1 MYLISILDK
10 GGHLLDKIICYNYN
24 DTEIQSFIKE
34 LILKNEPCTIVSER
48 K

>member
-10 GGHLLDKIICYNYN
+10 GGNLIEEVTCYNYN
-24 DTEIQSFIKE
+24 DTEIKGFIKE
-34 LILKNEPCTIVSER
+34 LISKNEPCTIISEH